1 MIDLESIKDR
11 KERARLVLHEILRP
25 ALRDLK
31 ANDGFPG
38 DPDNKM
44 VQVNLLAISGQE
56 ADWKWRAQL
65 SRVTNKPN
73 PNGPALGLW
82 QFERGGGVKGV
93 MTHPSSKIFAQALS
107 IKLGLPFDTETSW
120 RQLMVNDLFAAQYAR
135 LLYWTDAYV
144 MPTTQAAGW
153 EAYYKRLWRPGSPHP
168 EKWPENWAIAVD
180 TVMNG

>member
-1 MIDLESIKDR
+1 MIDLERIQDR

-65 SRVTNKPN
+65 SRATNKPN

-82 QFERGGGVKGV
+82 QFEKGGGVAGV
-93 MTHPSSKIFAQALS
+93 MTHPSSARFAKAIS
-107 IKLGLPFDTETSW
+107 EALGLPFERETSW
-120 RQLMVNDLFAAQYAR
+120 RQLMVNDEFAAAYAR
-135 LLYWTDAYV
+135 LLYWTDPYAV
-144 MPTTQAAGW
+144 PTTAEAGW
-153 EAYYKRLWRPGSPHP
+153 TAYRYRLWRPGSPHP
-168 EKWPENWAIAVD
+168 DAWPANYNIAFSAV
-180 TVMNG
+180 NAN